1 MCGTFDLYGF
11 RSTNYDVALYIQV
24 TFPITHHIAI
34 LTPMVGKF
42 AVENSL
48 FRILTQENSDSRTP
62 LQIAIRRGNIE

>member
-1 MCGTFDLYGF
+1 MMLH
-11 RSTNYDVALYIQV
+11 YIIIHV

-34 LTPMVGKF
+34 HTPMVGGF
-42 AVENSL
+42 AVKNSQ